1 MPIQVD
7 IDKSR
12 GLITTRASGEVLDAD
27 FIAMEDLFAKSPDF
41 SRSFARLCDLTQATD
56 MNVSEALMKRWAE
69 DPVMDRSAR
78 HAIVCTD
85 PVVMTNVLQFI
96 RESRSHPRR
105 FRISD
110 FQSGGEV
117 DPRERRIIV
126 GLTSKTRHE

>member
-1 MPIQVD
+1 MPMQVD

-12 GLITTRASGEVLDAD
+12 GLITTRASGEVRDAD
-27 FIAMEDLFAKSPDF
+27 FIAMEDLFVTSPDF
-41 SRSFARLCDLTQATD
+41 SPSFARICDLTQATN

-96 RESRSHPRR
+96 RESRSHLRDASVFPT
-105 FRISD
+105 FSEAEKWI
-110 FQSGGEV
+110 
-117 DPRERRIIV
+117 RER
-126 GLTSKTRHE
+126 GELAQA